1 MGVHRERLAAS
12 KAYKRFVQG
21 AKTAL
26 QKDRPW
32 RPMSD
37 LRNTY

>member
-12 KAYKRFVQG
+12 KANKRFVQG

-26 QKDRPW
+26 QKTGRGG
-32 RPMSD
+32 RF
-37 LRNTY
+37 